1 MTASRKPQGA
11 LRAFAD
17 FAGAALLRRRSI
29 RTCLNNRNLIPP
41 LIVLFA
47 ATCLQL
53 AFALASP
60 GSLVWFVLLPAGTLL
75 HSLFWLIAAATVL
88 EPITTLLLGL
98 AEDDPLLLYWAQ
110 ERRPQTRAAFLIA
123 LPAGLMLRAL
133 LTPWLGLLG
142 DLIAFVYGFL
152 LLARTLA
159 VGWRFNT
166 MTALVLAAAPVLLIL
181 ALAAALTE
189 PVVAATTA
197 LIFIPLLWAA
207 TSDIR
212 AQFRMDAA
220 AEKLIAREKIAHEE
234 LTGLVRD
241 VIRLRAAGAAGR
253 LVEAE
258 GPPLATAQ
266 RIALLTAAGRHLEA
280 VDLGSKAIEAGESSA
295 ALHLAMAEACLRTD
309 DPEDAAAHAEEAYDL
324 GGDPQALV
332 LLAVASFGM
341 GERESGTAACM
352 RVLALEHGDRAAK
365 LAARQAK
372 SLLRFAESSDFQPDQ

>member
-1 MTASRKPQGA
+1 MHSRSHPQDRC
-11 LRAFAD
+11 LWFA
-17 FAGAALLRRRSI
+17 
-29 RTCLNNRNLIPP
+29 
-41 LIVLFA
+41 
-47 ATCLQL
+47 
-53 AFALASP
+53 
-60 GSLVWFVLLPAGTLL
+60 LLPAGTLL
-75 HSLFWLIAAATVL
+75 HSIFWLIAAAAVL

-98 AEDDPLLLYWAQ
+98 AEDDPLLLYWSR

-123 LPAGLMLRAL
+123 LPAGLLLRAL

-166 MTALVLAAAPVLLIL
+166 MTALVLAAAPALLIL
-181 ALAAALTE
+181 ALAVALNE
-189 PVVAATTA
+189 PVVSAASA
-197 LIFIPLLWAA
+197 LVFIPLLWAA

-258 GPPLATAQ
+258 NLPLATAQ

-280 VDLGSKAIEAGESSA
+280 VEIGSKALEAAESNRRA
-295 ALHLAMAEACLRTD
+295 APGDGGRHACAPTIPRTPLRTRRR
-309 DPEDAAAHAEEAYDL
+309 P
-324 GGDPQALV
+324 
-332 LLAVASFGM
+332 
-341 GERESGTAACM
+341 TI
-352 RVLALEHGDRAAK
+352 
-365 LAARQAK
+365 LAATRRRWCCWLWPVTAWENGRAGQRPA
-372 SLLRFAESSDFQPDQ
+372 